1 MLFYA
6 FSRIYHNRKKGF
18 WIATQIY
25 FTCMAYMSTL
35 GGGRE
40 IDTRYMW
47 KMKCKKLIKSFN
59 EESILCCE
67 KLERNAFS
75 CQAIFVVFPE
85 VERLLLIL
93 LLDIF
98 VTSNYIIFPSYN
110 HPHTGRNA
118 KPCGQMQTKR
128 KVSPTVIVLHSLIS
142 FCGHEICP
150 MLLLVYSLQKY

>member
-1 MLFYA
+1 
-6 FSRIYHNRKKGF
+6 
-18 WIATQIY
+18 
-25 FTCMAYMSTL
+25 
-35 GGGRE
+35 
-40 IDTRYMW
+40 
-47 KMKCKKLIKSFN
+47 MKCKKLIKSFN

-67 KLERNAFS
+67 ELERNNFFLPS
-75 CQAIFVVFPE
+75 NICSFPE
-85 VERLLLIL
+85 VERLLLTL

-98 VTSNYIIFPSYN
+98 VTSNYIIFPPYN

-128 KVSPTVIVLHSLIS
+128 KVLPTVIVLHSLIS

>member
-1 MLFYA
+1 
-6 FSRIYHNRKKGF
+6 
-18 WIATQIY
+18 
-25 FTCMAYMSTL
+25 
-35 GGGRE
+35 
-40 IDTRYMW
+40 
-47 KMKCKKLIKSFN
+47 MKCKKLIKSFN
-59 EESILCCE
+59 EEVSYVARDWKEL
-67 KLERNAFS
+67 LFS